1 MRRVDE
7 SESLISDL
15 GGGQNN
21 DRKQSVLQAVV
32 KPQQD
37 YDASSDGGS

>member
-1 MRRVDE
+1 MRAEPEEGSIMRRVDE

-15 GGGQNN
+15 GGRHNN

-32 KPQQD
+32 
-37 YDASSDGGS
+37 